1 MLVYFLFP
9 LGFIP
14 HLFLTFSEL
23 QGITYPRCHCITN
36 LQVDS
41 PKRGN
46 GGRLKSKSQGIS
58 LSFSLH
64 QVLFLTAM
72 SLFLGSSKNGTAHS
86 SIAPD
91 FPGTLLWFPLG
102 TIPCTGRFQFWL
114 QQYHFFPIMSPG
126 VGV

>member
-1 MLVYFLFP
+1 MLAYFLFP
-9 LGFIP
+9 PGFIP

-36 LQVDS
+36 LQNS
-41 PKRGN
+41 PKIGS

-72 SLFLGSSKNGTAHS
+72 SLFLGSSKNGTAFF

-91 FPGTLLWFPLG
+91 SPGTLLWFPLG
-102 TIPCTGRFQFWL
+102 PYLAQEGFLTLVPVTPL
-114 QQYHFFPIMSPG
+114 LSHH
-126 VGV
+126 